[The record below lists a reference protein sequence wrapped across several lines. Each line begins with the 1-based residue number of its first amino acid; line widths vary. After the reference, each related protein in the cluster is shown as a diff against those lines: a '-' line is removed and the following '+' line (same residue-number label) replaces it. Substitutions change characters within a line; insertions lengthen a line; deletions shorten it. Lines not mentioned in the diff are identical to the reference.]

1 MEIQQALGVPTL
13 GYCWLHSFGEMIQLG
28 KVVQCILS
36 PKMKLN
42 HFLKTWLCE
51 QWQQLS
57 KVAGRGSFS
66 KAQQAQHL
74 CISSLPIL
82 TLKCVDIWTW

>member
-1 MEIQQALGVPTL
+1 MEIQQALGLPTL
-13 GYCWLHSFGEMIQLG
+13 GYWWLHSFGEMIQLG

-51 QWQQLS
+51 QWQQSS

-66 KAQQAQHL
+66 KAQAQHL
-74 CISSLPIL
+74 SMSSLPIL
-82 TLKCVDIWTW
+82 TLKYVDIWTR

>member
-1 MEIQQALGVPTL
+1 MGLMEIQQALGVPTL

-42 HFLKTWLCE
+42 HFLKTW
-51 QWQQLS
+51 
-57 KVAGRGSFS
+57 
-66 KAQQAQHL
+66 
-74 CISSLPIL
+74 
-82 TLKCVDIWTW
+82 